1 MDSAAPPSR
10 NATGYFF
17 FSVVL
22 ANAAS
27 FLFQVAAGRALSD
40 QDISGFTA
48 WSLAAS
54 LWCVPAVAFQYFVS
68 LSRRPMRLSRPALLV
83 TAALVALAMAVLAV
97 TFARVNGIAM
107 ITLAFTAQMVSA
119 LFVGRLQAEGRI
131 VHLAHVYVTMALAR
145 CAVPVLLG
153 SSVAA
158 WQITLP
164 LSMFASALAGLV
176 VFIGRPSVSPLAPSS
191 DADRA
196 NVDKKSATKEASLVR
211 RLTGSVLLTSAGLI
225 LPFLDFKL
233 IEWTQDVAV
242 SGQFARASTLGR
254 VLYFGGAM
262 LLQVVYPLQ
271 LKAGRGEGSPA
282 LARFLKH
289 ADWLVLGSLVLGTLV
304 LSGGSSW
311 LVPLMFKREAG
322 VSTAAIL
329 VSCLNF
335 SFLVLVF
342 SHVQARVAKLDL
354 KEPLLLSAWLGLAAL
369 ALVWFGRGAPPLTVL
384 LGALGAYAV
393 ATGFVLY
400 ARRTQAPEASDPAP

>member
-68 LSRRPMRLSRPALLV
+68 LSRRRLRLSRPALLA
-83 TAALVALAMAVLAV
+83 TAALVATTMVVLAV
-97 TFARVNGIAM
+97 TFARVNGVAM
-107 ITLAFTAQMVSA
+107 IMLAFTAQMVSA
-119 LFVGRLQAEGRI
+119 LFVGRLQSEGRI
-131 VHLAHVYVTMALAR
+131 AHLAHVYVIMAVAR

-176 VFIGRPSVSPLAPSS
+176 VFIARPSAAPLVASAH
-191 DADRA
+191 ADGTKA
-196 NVDKKSATKEASLVR
+196 AAGDETKEASLVR

-282 LARFLKH
+282 LVRLLKH
-289 ADWLVLGSLVLGTLV
+289 ADWLVLGSLVAGTLV

-322 VSTAAIL
+322 VSSTAIL

-342 SHVQARVAKLDL
+342 SHVQSCVAKLEL
-354 KEPLLLSAWLGLAAL
+354 QEPLLLSAWLGLSVV
-369 ALVWFGRGAPPLTVL
+369 ALVWFGRGAPPLRVL
-384 LGALGAYAV
+384 LGALAVYTV

-400 ARRTQAPEASDPAP
+400 ARRRQNLGTASSES